1 MVTPEPSHYF
11 LKREGAAVTFPN
23 IHIASLSTPTI
34 LWAYTPFSSPSR
46 KMLTARST
54 ALSAQT
60 GLRPAAKHGLA
71 AARPAARSNIRS
83 IARVAAPSREDH
95 VVDVDNAERA
105 RLESSNAFAELVALN
120 DKKQSVNRPQK
131 VGGWLLTHVGSY
143 QTPDP
148 CKSVS

>member
-1 MVTPEPSHYF
+1 MVTPEPSQYS
-11 LKREGAAVTFPN
+11 LKREGVAVTFLN
-23 IHIASLSTPTI
+23 IHVSSLSTPTI
-34 LWAYTPFSSPSR
+34 LWAYTSFSSPSR

-60 GLRPAAKHGLA
+60 SLA

-83 IARVAAPSREDH
+83 IARVAAPSKEDQ

-148 CKSVS
+148 CRSVS